1 MSSSLNV
8 VSMALVFC
16 ASLSLWAIFIL
27 ILFILTLCSD
37 RVPAISV
44 VGSAGGMRTTG
55 EEPGP
60 AEPEDRQL
68 LVNRLR
74 LIVDQQQCTFGPAEK
89 FGSFIERKKKNM
101 R

>member
-37 RVPAISV
+37 LVPAISV
-44 VGSAGGMRTTG
+44 VGSAGGRRTMG
-55 EEPGP
+55 AVPGPEEPETWQG
-60 AEPEDRQL
+60 
-68 LVNRLR
+68 
-74 LIVDQQQCTFGPAEK
+74 F
-89 FGSFIERKKKNM
+89 
-101 R
+101 